1 MCTGIGNAIDK
12 LPGAKSQPFRNS
24 KLGNWIPTLGESV
37 DPHYARTNENAEARH
52 KQLGVHNPGIPDP
65 PPPQAPP
72 QSAKAPST
80 TPLRRRNNGGIAM
93 PGGSTMLTGPSG
105 VSNAQLNLGA
115 SSLLGGP

>member
-1 MCTGIGNAIDK
+1 MCLGKAVDK

-24 KLGNWIPTLGESV
+24 KLGSWIPTLGESV
-37 DPHYARTNENAEARH
+37 DPHYFRTSENAEKRH
-52 KQLGVHNPGIPDP
+52 KALGVHKEEP
-65 PPPQAPP
+65 PPPPP
-72 QSAKAPST
+72 TPDRPQGAKAPDT
-80 TPLRRRNNGGIAM
+80 TPLRRRNGAGGATL